1 MQKPLQIQSSGELPI
16 APYALGVWLGDGT
29 CSGSEITLFDQD
41 AAEIAQNI
49 RKELGNENLTVCDY
63 GQEDHAVLTVLS
75 KLVHRNREKEKTGQ
89 ARLRQL
95 GLLNNKHIPKEYL
108 RADCS
113 DRLALLQGML
123 DTDGYADRKGHVEII
138 IKYSRLAEDFAEL
151 LSSLGIKFG
160 MGLKTVMFDGK
171 EHGPYHRFHFNGYR
185 DQDFFQLKRK
195 RERMRVRP
203 VRRKT
208 EKGCLSHTPCDVRM
222 IVNIEKVPTVPTQCV
237 MVDSPSHLSLHF
249 VWPAYNRSSALR
261 QDLSKLNHELQ
272 EKIDESVSLNRE
284 VHDLEHSPAAA
295 EKVAREKYN
304 LCKENELILKYEN

>member
-1 MQKPLQIQSSGELPI
+1 MVIFRPEVRDFTAFFNARYSS
-16 APYALGVWLGDGT
+16 
-29 CSGSEITLFDQD
+29 
-41 AAEIAQNI
+41 AAI
-49 RKELGNENLTVCDY
+49 CDY

-75 KLVHRNREKEKTGQ
+75 KSVHRNREKEKTGQ

-195 RERMRVRP
+195 RERMRERP

-237 MVDSPSHLSLHF
+237 MVDSPSHLYLAGRKMVPTHNSTLAETAAVWAMLYGHREFITLIGATESAALELLDSL
-249 VWPAYNRSSALR
+249 
-261 QDLSKLNHELQ
+261 KTEL
-272 EKIDESVSLNRE
+272 E
-284 VHDLEHSPAAA
+284 VNERLAEDFPEVCYPVAQLASPA
-295 EKVAREKYN
+295 VSVV
-304 LCKENELILKYEN
+304 